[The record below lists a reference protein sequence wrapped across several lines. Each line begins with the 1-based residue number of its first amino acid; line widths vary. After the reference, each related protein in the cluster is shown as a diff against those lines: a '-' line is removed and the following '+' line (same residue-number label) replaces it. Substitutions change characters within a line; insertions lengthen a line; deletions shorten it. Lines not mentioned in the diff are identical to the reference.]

1 MSITIAPPF
10 KLQKL
15 RKVVAGKDA
24 GFPRRAAMGVLL
36 SSGFPNKD
44 QDLAAVLENA
54 REPAR
59 IRYLAAVMLAKV
71 DTSAARDLLLR
82 ALKIRD
88 KRVRAGVL
96 IGLGRIGDKVALD
109 AITRLKDRSAR
120 ARFAAALI
128 AHRLGVKGHDLQ
140 VPNNNDYLVLRAGAA
155 HPARWQRP
163 APAEVESCLRS
174 LISDPFGITFT
185 QTPAYQIRCG
195 KRVLMV
201 LFNQEFAAQDAIKRM
216 CERKTLAGVVAL
228 KDETNGLYSVS
239 LLILTA
245 PARQRGRV
253 HLLLHNTHGEIVY
266 AGSAQVKAISAK
278 FSIRAVSRPGGV
290 PIRVEGTAQADR
302 LEIKTALSALF
313 VHSRRH
319 PDKAVGKGV
328 KRRTKGSEYLKP
340 SRLRAKS

>member
-1 MSITIAPPF
+1 MSVTIATSF
-10 KLQKL
+10 KL
-15 RKVVAGKDA
+15 RKLRKLVAGKDV
-24 GFPRRAAMGVLL
+24 GFPRRASIAALL
-36 SSGFPNKD
+36 SSDFSKKD

-54 REPAR
+54 RAPVS
-59 IRYLAAVMLAKV
+59 IRYLAAVTLAKV
-71 DTSAARDLLLR
+71 NTSAARDLLIR
-82 ALKIRD
+82 ALRIRD

-96 IGLGRIGDKVALD
+96 IGLGRIGDKAALD

-128 AHRLGVKGHDLQ
+128 AHRLGAKGHDLQ
-140 VPNNNDYLVLRAGAA
+140 IPDNGDYLVLRASAA

-163 APAEVESCLRS
+163 TPTEVKSCLRS
-174 LISDPFGITFT
+174 LISDPFGITYT
-185 QTPAYQIRCG
+185 QTPACQIRCG

-201 LFNQEFAAQDAIKRM
+201 LFNQEFAAHDAIKRM

-253 HLLLHNTHGEIVY
+253 HLSLHNTHGEIVY

-278 FSIRAVSRPGGV
+278 FSIRAISHPGGV
-290 PIRVEGTAQADR
+290 PIRVEGTAWTDR
-302 LEIKTALSALF
+302 LEIKTALSARF
-313 VHSRRH
+313 VHSCRH

-328 KRRTKGSEYLKP
+328 KRWTKGPGRLKP
-340 SRLRAKS
+340 LRLRAKN